1 MVFGL
6 LFHIF
11 TLILPNLAY
20 ATTIS
25 YNFDLWMSKGDV
37 DNFALVINFLNESWI
52 PMYVTMGLFQVHET
66 SGQSMVIQLESLLS
80 NFGLMHCD
88 CIVKNECS
96 NLIAM
101 AFTLHLI
108 INCEPLKLSRFMKV
122 HVLGR

>member
-11 TLILPNLAY
+11 TLILPSLAY

-25 YNFDLWMSKGDV
+25 CNFDLWMSKGDV
-37 DNFALVINFLNESWI
+37 DTFALVIIFLNESWI

-80 NFGLMHCD
+80 KFGSMHCD
-88 CIVKNECS
+88 CIVKNESS

-101 AFTLHLI
+101 ASTLRPI
-108 INCEPLKLSRFMKV
+108 INCEPLKIIKV
-122 HVLGR
+122 YEGMCFG